1 MAKTKKQEVI
11 NIEDFFK
18 ESFTDFSAYASYR
31 AIGSVIDGLKN
42 SQRKVFYTLMHKTG
56 NTKEKVS
63 RLASIVGLKT
73 EYLHGEASLESV
85 IVTGV
90 RHFDKPLPVLEEEGA
105 FGYRTVP
112 KAAASRYIYTKKRDV
127 FGLIYNSKFSRI
139 DGYQTFEG
147 TKIEPRVLTPL
158 LPMLLVNGNSGIGSG
173 FSQNILPRNPQ
184 QIIDIITKYLKSKAK
199 NKSEIL
205 SKADLS
211 VQYPF
216 FDGDIETE
224 DKKSIFY
231 GKIKIAN
238 TTTININELP
248 IGYTI
253 ETYIKVLEG
262 MIDANK
268 IVSYIDKSNEN
279 NFNFVVK
286 CKRNF
291 YSKFSHEKL
300 ITAFKLSKSA
310 TENFVCVG
318 EMNNFLE
325 LDSYNEIL
333 IIFIEFVI
341 NRYALLKA
349 QIIND
354 FENEIFDLSEKAR
367 FIGLVIKGKIIIS
380 NRKKEDIVKQL
391 NKHKFKEV
399 EIYLNMRIYSL
410 TKEKYEEL
418 LRDVELLKK
427 KLEDARKVTI
437 ESMYLKDIGMLQK
450 IL

>member
-291 YSKFSHEKL
+291 YAKFSQEKL

-333 IIFIEFVI
+333 IIFMEFVI

-391 NKHKFKEV
+391 NKNKFKEV